1 MLPQVEEQELQDFHS
16 WLEGMSTDSSDP
28 YIQHILDVD
37 VVPCLSFANKQVNM
51 QCVCLCVCIHVC
63 IVCMCM
69 CTFWVC
75 VVHVYMHVVMYV
87 LSNNTYRKL
96 YEFECN

>member
-51 QCVCLCVCIHVC
+51 QCVCLCVFAC
-63 IVCMCM
+63 
-69 CTFWVC
+69 
-75 VVHVYMHVVMYV
+75 MYV
-87 LSNNTYRKL
+87 LCVCACVHFGCVL
-96 YEFECN
+96 YMCICM